1 MTWRDQAA
9 CDGANPEIF
18 FLGYGSAGRGHAS
31 LSKTVKA
38 RALELCT
45 GCPVTVACLDYA
57 LMMPGSADFGIWGG
71 TTANQRVR
79 LRQHQPLRSRRTLQE
94 AAKV

>member
-1 MTWRDQAA
+1 MTWRDKAA
-9 CDGANPEIF
+9 CAYTDPEVF
-18 FLGYGSAGRGHAS
+18 FLGYGNPRGYVTKKSNARTLAVCAGCGVTTECFDYS
-31 LSKTVKA
+31 LS
-38 RALELCT
+38 
-45 GCPVTVACLDYA
+45 
-57 LMMPGSADFGIWGG
+57 MPGSQDFGIWGG